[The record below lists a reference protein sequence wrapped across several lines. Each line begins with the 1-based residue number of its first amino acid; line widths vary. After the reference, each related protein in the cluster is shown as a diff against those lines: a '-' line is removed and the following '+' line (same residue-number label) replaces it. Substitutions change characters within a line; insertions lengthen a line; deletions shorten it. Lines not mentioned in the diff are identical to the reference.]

1 MVRTKIAAAAAALV
15 LSTTVF
21 ASGVSS
27 ARAAD
32 LASFAGVY
40 VGHSKVLQGSC
51 TSGTRLISI
60 VIKST
65 GEARMLFSMKDG
77 TELKGMVDGNG
88 KVTMKTLAGNL
99 ILSFE
104 GQIRDITIGGP
115 LLEGKSWY
123 NDGHGCDLGWTLE
136 KEPTSPG
143 SD

>member
-104 GQIRDITIGGP
+104 VP
-115 LLEGKSWY
+115 LTRYYLALILYKSY
-123 NDGHGCDLGWTLE
+123 QTVCATL
-136 KEPTSPG
+136 SHNV
-143 SD
+143 SW